1 MEILEVEK
9 LKNRFYKRRE
19 YYLDLNKSLKKK
31 YNLISN
37 IRLLLVA
44 LIIYIG
50 FKSYQSREYL
60 FYGIEI
66 LLLVAFIAMVN
77 YHLKVKDKRLRAE
90 ILLGINERYMQRAS
104 GDWMEFEDKG
114 EEYIDLDHNYSNDLD
129 IVGENSIFQYLNIAN
144 THTGRNIFS
153 RDLLF
158 PKKDKAEIQA
168 RQEAIREL
176 SEDMDLVQEIE
187 YLTLREK
194 KNLRA
199 PDKLIEYA
207 ESSKNVVENKYIKN
221 IIRFLPVFTIAAN
234 ILGLVLGQSLIMYLG
249 IFLAVVQVL
258 IWLVSMFKNSSLLAT
273 VGYLKYNLETYL
285 EILKLIEKK
294 DFKSDKLKEIKK
306 TMFSEKSSSIEAI
319 KGLDKITQI
328 INIRSGGILNLVLN
342 AVFLWDYQCIF
353 LLEAWKTKYGG
364 KVKDWIEGI
373 GQLESLM
380 SFSVLENVDENI
392 SYPQIREEEPMI
404 VATQIGHPL
413 INREERVNNDLDL
426 DDEIFIITGSNMSG
440 KTTFLR
446 TIGINLVLAYN
457 GAPVCASEMES
468 SILDIMTSM
477 RVQDDLA
484 AGISTFYAEILRIK
498 KIIDKS
504 KEDRPMIFLV
514 DEIFTGTNS
523 PDRIAGAKNVLAN
536 LNKENVIGAITT
548 HDLELCELD
557 SDERIENYHFRD
569 KYKDDNI
576 LFDYKIR
583 SGKSTS
589 TNAKNLM
596 RLAGIEII
604 LEE

>member
-1 MEILEVEK
+1 M
-9 LKNRFYKRRE
+9 KNRFYKRKE
-19 YYLDLNKSLKKK
+19 YYLDLNKSFKKK

-37 IRLLLVA
+37 IRLLFVA
-44 LIIYIG
+44 LIIYFG
-50 FKSYQSREYL
+50 FKSYESREYL
-60 FYGIEI
+60 FYFIE
-66 LLLVAFIAMVN
+66 LLLVVAFVVLVN
-77 YHLKVKDKRLRAE
+77 YHLKIKDMRLRSE
-90 ILLGINERYMQRAS
+90 ILLAINERYMQRTS
-104 GDWMEFEDKG
+104 GDWMEFEDNG

-129 IVGENSIFQYLNIAN
+129 IVGKNSIFQFLNIAN

-153 RDLLF
+153 RDLLH
-158 PKKDKAEIQA
+158 PKKDKREIIS
-168 RQEAIREL
+168 RQIAIREL
-176 SEDMDLVQEIE
+176 SKDIDLVQEIE
-187 YLTLREK
+187 YLTLKEK
-194 KNLRA
+194 KNLKA
-199 PDKLIEYA
+199 PDRLIEYA
-207 ESSKNVVENKYIKN
+207 ESSENVIESKYIKN
-221 IIRFLPVFTIAAN
+221 IIRFLPIFTIPIN
-234 ILGLVLGQSLIMYLG
+234 IIGILLGQRIIIYIG
-249 IFLAVVQVL
+249 IALAIVQVL

-294 DFKSDKLKEIKK
+294 DFKSDKLMEIKN
-306 TMFSEKSSSIEAI
+306 TMFSDKSSSIKAI
-319 KGLDKITQI
+319 KELDKITQI

-353 LLEAWKTKYGG
+353 LLEAWKTKYGE
-364 KVKDWIEGI
+364 KVKDWIDGI

-380 SFSVLENVDENI
+380 SFSVFANVSSKI
-392 SYPQIREEEPMI
+392 SFPQITDEEPMI
-404 VATQIGHPL
+404 VANQLGHPL
-413 INREERVNNDLDL
+413 INKRDRVNNDIEL
-426 DDEIFIITGSNMSG
+426 DDEIFIVTGSNMSG

-457 GAPVCASEMES
+457 GAPVCARDMKC

-504 KEDRPMIFLV
+504 EDDMPMIFLI

-557 SDERIENYHFRD
+557 SEDRIENYHFKD
-569 KYKDDNI
+569 IYKDDNI

-596 RLAGIEII
+596 RLAGIKII
-604 LEE
+604 LE